1 MKMARKW
8 MVSVIVFAGVLL
20 ILSACGSQQTESNQM
35 GSSSTPTSTSDMSSS
50 TMMNK
55 GETAPEFSLR
65 DLKGNTVGLSD
76 VQGKKVYV
84 KYWAS
89 WCSICLAGLE
99 DLNNL
104 AGQDNDF
111 QVITIVTP
119 DYKGE
124 KSSQAFTEWF
134 DQQPYDNI
142 TVLLDEKGVWAKEF
156 GVRAYPSSFYIG
168 SDGIL
173 TKSQPGHAS
182 NEQIMESLQ
191 EIL

>member
-1 MKMARKW
+1 MKTARKW
-8 MVSVIVFAGVLL
+8 MVSVIVFTGVLL
-20 ILSACGSQQTESNQM
+20 ILSACGSQQTDTKQT
-35 GSSSTPTSTSDMSSS
+35 GSSSTPASTSDMSSS

-104 AGQDNDF
+104 AGQNNDF

-124 KSSQAFTEWF
+124 KSSQAFTKWF

-142 TVLLDEKGVWAKEF
+142 TVLLDEKGVWAKKF

>member
-20 ILSACGSQQTESNQM
+20 ILSACGSQQTESKQT
-35 GSSSTPTSTSDMSSS
+35 GSSSTPASTSDMSSS

-104 AGQDNDF
+104 AGQNNDF

-124 KSSQAFTEWF
+124 KSSQAFIEWF

-173 TKSQPGHAS
+173 AKSQPGHAS

>member
-20 ILSACGSQQTESNQM
+20 ILSGCGSQQTESKQT
-35 GSSSTPTSTSDMSSS
+35 GSSSTPASTSDMSSS

-55 GETAPEFSLR
+55 GETAPEFSLL

-104 AGQDNDF
+104 AVQDNDF

>member
-8 MVSVIVFAGVLL
+8 MVSVIVFAGTLL
-20 ILSACGSQQTESNQM
+20 ILSACGSQQTESKQM
-35 GSSSTPTSTSDMSSS
+35 GSTSTPASTSDMSSS

-104 AGQDNDF
+104 AGQNNDF

-142 TVLLDEKGVWAKEF
+142 TVLLDEKGVWAKKF

-173 TKSQPGHAS
+173 TKSQLGHAS

>member
-1 MKMARKW
+1 MKTARKW
-8 MVSVIVFAGVLL
+8 MLSVIVFAGVLL
-20 ILSACGSQQTESNQM
+20 ILSACGSQQTESKQT
-35 GSSSTPTSTSDMSSS
+35 GSSSTPASTSDMSSS
-50 TMMNK
+50 IMMNK
-55 GETAPEFSLR
+55 GETAPEFSLL

-104 AGQDNDF
+104 AGQNNDF

-142 TVLLDEKGVWAKEF
+142 TVLLDEKGVWAKKF

-173 TKSQPGHAS
+173 AKSQPGHAS

>member
-8 MVSVIVFAGVLL
+8 IVTVIVFAGVLL
-20 ILSACGSQQTESNQM
+20 ILSACESQQTESEQT
-35 GSSSTPTSTSDMSSS
+35 GSSSAPASTSDMSSS
-50 TMMNK
+50 TIMNK

-104 AGQDNDF
+104 AGQNNDF

-173 TKSQPGHAS
+173 AKSQPGHAS

>member
-1 MKMARKW
+1 MKTARKW
-8 MVSVIVFAGVLL
+8 MVSVIVFAGTLL
-20 ILSACGSQQTESNQM
+20 ILSACGAQQTESKQT
-35 GSSSTPTSTSDMSSS
+35 GSSSAPASTSDMSSS

-104 AGQDNDF
+104 AGQNNDF

-142 TVLLDEKGVWAKEF
+142 TVLLDEKGVWAKKF

>member
-1 MKMARKW
+1 MKMLRKW
-8 MVSVIVFAGVLL
+8 MVSVIVFAGTLL
-20 ILSACGSQQTESNQM
+20 ILSACGSQQTESKQT
-35 GSSSTPTSTSDMSSS
+35 GSSSTPASTSDMSSS

-55 GETAPEFSLR
+55 GETAPEFSLL

-99 DLNNL
+99 ELNNL

-111 QVITIVTP
+111 HVITIVTP

-124 KSSQAFTEWF
+124 KSSQAFTKWF
-134 DQQPYDNI
+134 EQQPYDNI
-142 TVLLDEKGVWAKEF
+142 TVLLDEKGVWAKKF